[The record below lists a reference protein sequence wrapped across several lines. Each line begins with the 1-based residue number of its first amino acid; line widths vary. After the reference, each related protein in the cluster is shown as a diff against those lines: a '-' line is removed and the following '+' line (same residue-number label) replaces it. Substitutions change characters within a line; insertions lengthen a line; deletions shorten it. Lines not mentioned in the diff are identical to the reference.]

1 MREIKFR
8 AWDRDHGEMVYQS
21 PTVDAA
27 KILSRYDVVMQFT
40 GLHDANGVEIYEGD
54 IVSGKSY
61 LYGYD
66 LDGDEQFY
74 YFGVVEWQA
83 QADVGLCYSVRHPD
97 GSVWDLRKCVHRVCI
112 DHMTGEVIGNIHE
125 NPHFI
130 PAGKE

>member
-1 MREIKFR
+1 
-8 AWDRDHGEMVYQS
+8 MVYQS